1 METYEKR
8 RNDNLINYDMA
19 IGLLWCWY
27 ISWHWYFSLLAV
39 FMTMSGAGGGASL
52 FGGGCFSLV
61 FGLICHAVITLRRN
75 DK

>member
-1 METYEKR
+1 MEYI
-8 RNDNLINYDMA
+8 DNLG
-19 IGLLWCWY
+19 IG
-27 ISWHWYFSLLAV
+27 IFFV
-39 FMTMSGAGGGASL
+39 GGFMTMSGAGWGASL